1 MPPLS
6 DVPPLLLARLTNVA
20 ILAAQQ
26 AGEILKKAFNSPY
39 QITFKEGR
47 HNLVTQYDTEIENL
61 IIAFIKKHFPE
72 HNFLAEE
79 GGQQGD
85 SIEDIL
91 WIIDPIDGTVNF
103 AHNIPLFS
111 ISIAASFRGQILS
124 GVVYNPMTSELFV
137 AEKNNGA
144 YLNGTPIAVS
154 KTEVLA
160 DGMLATGFPYFVHEN
175 PLNCIDHF
183 VSFTKLGVPI
193 RRLGSA
199 ALDMAYV
206 AAGRFDAFWEVSL
219 KPWDFAA
226 GKLLIEE
233 AGGLVTNYV
242 KEDVLITKSSP
253 ILASNKYLH
262 DQMLQHLKVS

>member
-1 MPPLS
+1 MPPFS

-20 ILAAQQ
+20 ILAAQH
-26 AGEILKKAFNSPY
+26 AGEVLKKAFNSPY
-39 QITFKEGR
+39 EITFKEGR

-79 GGQQGD
+79 SGSQGD
-85 SIEDIL
+85 FSADIL

-111 ISIAASFRGQILS
+111 VSIAATFQGQVLS
-124 GVVYNPMTSELFV
+124 GVVYNPLTSELFV

-144 YLNGTPIAVS
+144 YLNGVPITVS
-154 KTEVLA
+154 KIEVLA
-160 DGMLATGFPYFVHEN
+160 DGMLATGFPYCVHEN

-206 AAGRFDAFWEVSL
+206 AAGRFDGFWEVSL

-233 AGGLVTNYV
+233 AGGLVTNYA
-242 KEDVLITKSSP
+242 KEALVITQSSP
-253 ILASNKYLH
+253 VLASNQHLH

>member
-1 MPPLS
+1 MPTSS
-6 DVPPLLLARLTNVA
+6 DIPSFLLPRLTNVA

-39 QITFKEGR
+39 QITFKEGK
-47 HNLVTQYDTEIENL
+47 HNLVTQYDAEVENL
-61 IIAFIKKHFPE
+61 IITFIKKQFPE

-79 GGQQGD
+79 SGEHGNFPD
-85 SIEDIL
+85 NIL

-111 ISIAASFRGQILS
+111 ISIAATFQGEVLS
-124 GVVYNPMTSELFV
+124 GVIYNPITSELFV

-144 YLNGTPIAVS
+144 YLNGAPLSVS
-154 KTEVLA
+154 KTNILA
-160 DGMLATGFPYFVHEN
+160 EAILATGFPYFVHEN

-226 GKLLIEE
+226 GLLLIEE
-233 AGGLVTNYV
+233 AGGLITNYA
-242 KEDVLITKSSP
+242 KEPLIITKSSP
-253 ILASNKYLH
+253 ILASNKALH